1 MTTANELRMG
11 LLALAK
17 RSVSIMT
24 ACTNIES
31 TKLYL
36 VLPFLGLL
44 GYDFTDPFEVYPDHV
59 ADLDPS
65 QKTRIDFA
73 VLRNGTPVIAV
84 ACRRA
89 GLDLHDDLGALRRYF
104 DLLPEV
110 KLAILTNGVRFEF
123 YVDAMTPGIM
133 DDEPF
138 LTLDFETIARSGVAD
153 ENVETLLAATK
164 GEFEPETIAE
174 AAHVALVRRRL
185 RAIFIEEAK
194 APSDA
199 FCRFAL
205 ERIGIGSAPK
215 KVIDRHY
222 AQLIKSAF
230 EESVAALSIEQLRSQ
245 AGANAGA
252 RPATFNHL
260 AQRIGS
266 IERELAVVA
275 HVRRRLAYLVD
286 NESGYGA
293 IDDIR
298 YQDYVG
304 KLVVYLE
311 RERKGRLFDYIEGA
325 DGFDKFVF
333 PEPHGEIV
341 TNDLSEIDAALKSV
355 FERRLREL
363 GHDDN
368 RQALARRA

>member
-1 MTTANELRMG
+1 MTTANELRAG
-11 LLALAK
+11 VLALAK

-65 QKTRIDFA
+65 HQTRIDFA
-73 VLRNGTPVIAV
+73 VLRNGAPVLAV

-89 GLDLHDDLGALRRYF
+89 GLDLFDDHGALRRYF
-104 DLLPEV
+104 DILPEV

-123 YVDAMTPGIM
+123 YVDSLKPSVM
-133 DDEPF
+133 DGEPF
-138 LTLDFETIARSGVAD
+138 LTLDFETIARAGVAD
-153 ENVETLLAATK
+153 ESVETLLAATK

-174 AAHVALVRRRL
+174 AAHVALVKRRL

-194 APSDA
+194 TPSDE

-205 ERIGIGSAPK
+205 ERIGIKSPPK
-215 KVIDRHY
+215 TVIDRYY

-230 EESVAALSIEQLRSQ
+230 DESVAALNIAQLRLK
-245 AGANAGA
+245 AGAHVGPRSAS
-252 RPATFNHL
+252 FHHL

-266 IERELAVVA
+266 IERELAIVA

-286 NESGYGA
+286 NEGDYSA
-293 IDDIR
+293 IDSIR
-298 YQDYVG
+298 HKDYVG

-311 RERKGRLFDYIEGA
+311 RERKGRLFDYIAGA
-325 DGFDKFVF
+325 DGYDKFVF

-341 TNDLSEIDAALKSV
+341 TNDLSEIDAALKSI

-363 GHDDN
+363 GRDDN
-368 RQALARRA
+368 RQRLMRTA